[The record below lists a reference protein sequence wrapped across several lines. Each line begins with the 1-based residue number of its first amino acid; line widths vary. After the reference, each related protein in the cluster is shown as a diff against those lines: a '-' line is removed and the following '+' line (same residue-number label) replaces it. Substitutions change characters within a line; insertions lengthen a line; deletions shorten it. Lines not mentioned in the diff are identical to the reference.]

1 MVSDVVCWF
10 FRYASHL
17 TLFVHATECPNDITY
32 ASKAGDTCLH
42 LVMEVPLAV
51 TNGPAEYEV
60 KDVMKNKFHRA
71 TNLEGRLYG
80 AIQTANANT
89 AFVGVGKPGAGRG

>member
-1 MVSDVVCWF
+1 
-10 FRYASHL
+10 
-17 TLFVHATECPNDITY
+17 
-32 ASKAGDTCLH
+32 
-42 LVMEVPLAV
+42 MEVPLTV
-51 TNGPAEYEV
+51 TNGPSEYEV